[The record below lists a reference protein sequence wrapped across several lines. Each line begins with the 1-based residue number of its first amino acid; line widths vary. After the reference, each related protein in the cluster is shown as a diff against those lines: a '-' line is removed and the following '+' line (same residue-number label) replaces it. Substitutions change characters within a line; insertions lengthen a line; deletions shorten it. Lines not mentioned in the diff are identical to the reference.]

1 MPKPSPTPTLRQ
13 HLNSLLLLA
22 ILMTGPA
29 IARADSSLQLSSD
42 KNPAAV
48 ADCLKQGIHQLKIP
62 DDYVQRE
69 SKADGMETI
78 KLLNPVSG
86 NTSLQVDVQPDG
98 EHSRL
103 QVDQNGIPLTPPWL
117 RLIKRCAS

>member
-1 MPKPSPTPTLRQ
+1 MPTPSSTPTLRQ

-22 ILMTGPA
+22 SLLASPA
-29 IARADSSLQLSSD
+29 IAHADSSLQLPSD
-42 KNPAAV
+42 NKPAVV

-78 KLLNPVSG
+78 RLLNPVSG

>member
-1 MPKPSPTPTLRQ
+1 MPTPPFFTALCQAFRRA
-13 HLNSLLLLA
+13 HLFAVLLLIPLTA
-22 ILMTGPA
+22 L
-29 IARADSSLQLSSD
+29 ADSSLQLSSD
-42 KNPAAV
+42 KKPADV
-48 ADCLKQGIHQLKIP
+48 ADCLKQGISQLKIP
-62 DDYVQRE
+62 DDYVRRD
-69 SKADGMETI
+69 SKADGTETI
-78 KLLNPVSG
+78 RLLNPVSG

>member
-1 MPKPSPTPTLRQ
+1 MTTPPTTPALRQ
-13 HLNSLLLLA
+13 QLNSLLLLA
-22 ILMTGPA
+22 ILLASPVM
-29 IARADSSLQLSSD
+29 ARADSSLQLTSD
-42 KNPAAV
+42 KKPAEV
-48 ADCLKQGIHQLKIP
+48 ADCLKQGIRQLKIP
-62 DDYVQRE
+62 DDYVRRD

-86 NTSLQVDVQPDG
+86 NTSLEVDVQPDG

>member
-1 MPKPSPTPTLRQ
+1 MPTPPFFTALCQAFRRA
-13 HLNSLLLLA
+13 HLFAVLLLIPLTT
-22 ILMTGPA
+22 L
-29 IARADSSLQLSSD
+29 ADSSLQLTSD
-42 KNPAAV
+42 KKPAEV
-48 ADCLKQGIHQLKIP
+48 ADCLKQGIRQLKIP
-62 DDYVQRE
+62 DDYVRRD
-69 SKADGMETI
+69 SKADGTETI
-78 KLLNPVSG
+78 RLLNPVSG

>member
-1 MPKPSPTPTLRQ
+1 MPKPFPTPTLRQ
-13 HLNSLLLLA
+13 PLYRVLLLT
-22 ILMTGPA
+22 ILLPSPA
-29 IARADSSLQLSSD
+29 LARADSSLQLTSD
-42 KNPAAV
+42 KSPAAV

-86 NTSLQVDVQPDG
+86 NTSLEVDVQPDG